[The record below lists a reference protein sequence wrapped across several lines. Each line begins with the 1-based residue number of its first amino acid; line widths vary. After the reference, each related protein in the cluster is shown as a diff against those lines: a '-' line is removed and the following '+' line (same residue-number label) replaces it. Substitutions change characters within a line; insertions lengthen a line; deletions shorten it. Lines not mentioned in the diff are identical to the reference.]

1 MKLESLIKLD
11 RRKNSSLGMQ
21 IFNSIFNAIVTK
33 QLPNY
38 YPLPNEQEFAK
49 LLNVD
54 LKEIQYAFKLL
65 SLNHYVRK
73 YNKQYII
80 SYIEDANNLFSRL
93 ETLKE
98 SIIYN
103 GHTPSHQV
111 IYSKVFKADKD
122 FCDKTRFSHN
132 ENILNLRILYLSNG
146 SPVIVVDEF
155 ISLDKFPDFKSYF
168 DECNIIYEVFRQK
181 YHLTLGHADRMIKSV
196 QMDTHIAALLKENTH
211 TTTFLVQSHL
221 YDDSNDF
228 IGYAELYTTSH
239 YKFSKEITL

>member
-21 IFNSIFNAIVTK
+21 IFNSIFKAILTK

-38 YPLPNEQEFAK
+38 YPLPSEKEFAE

-54 LKEIQYAFKLL
+54 LKDIQYAFKLL

-73 YNKQYII
+73 YNEQYII
-80 SYIEDANNLFSRL
+80 SYIEDSNHLFSKL

-103 GHTPSHQV
+103 GHTPSYQ
-111 IYSKVFKADKD
+111 IISTKKFKADMN
-122 FCDKTRFSHN
+122 FSQRTAFDYN
-132 ENILNLRILYLSNG
+132 EYILNLRILYLSNDL
-146 SPVIVVDEF
+146 PVIVVDEF
-155 ISLDKFPDFKSYF
+155 ISIDKFPDFKSHF
-168 DECNIIYEVFRQK
+168 DQHQIIYDVFK
-181 YHLTLGHADRMIKSV
+181 KVYHLSLGHADRKIRAV
-196 QMDTHIAALLKENTH
+196 QMDKDIANLLKENEH

-221 YDDSNDF
+221 FDASNDF

-239 YKFSKEITL
+239 YKFSREISI